1 MHTLRPTH
9 WLLGLL
15 FLCCAVAFADD
26 TPPLMTDLDDF
37 VAEGWIYDDIEAG
50 YAKAKE
56 TGKPLLIV
64 FR

>member
-1 MHTLRPTH
+1 MHALRPAH
-9 WLLGLL
+9 WLLGLVL
-15 FLCCAVAFADD
+15 LCCAAAFADD

-50 YAKAKE
+50 YAQARE
-56 TGKPLLIV
+56 SGKPLLIV